1 MIIARNSMKKSLR
14 FRIMPGLAIGVLA
27 LCTSCKQDKPLQL
40 QGIWQEESYWT
51 PNDSIAADTLIHTYT
66 LRQITFGCDYN
77 FSLEQTTYHQP
88 IPDDPALSTDAFT
101 EYIGGK
107 YQTQGKN
114 ITMNGRFYTDNTY
127 STPADSTNTAYSC
140 GDFHLETSYHLDSK
154 RLILGATSDS
164 NATQHTFAQ
173 TQAFECY

>member
-1 MIIARNSMKKSLR
+1 MKKPLR
-14 FRIMPGLAIGVLA
+14 FRIMPVLAIGLLA

-66 LRQITFGCDYN
+66 LRQITFGCDSK
-77 FSLEQTTYHQP
+77 FALEQTTYHQS
-88 IPDDPALSTDAFT
+88 IADDPALSTDAFT
-101 EYIGGK
+101 EYISGT
-107 YQTQGKN
+107 YLPRGKN
-114 ITMNGRFYTDNTY
+114 ITLKGDYFTDNTY
-127 STPADSTNTAYSC
+127 SAKADSTNTPYSY
-140 GDFHLETSYHLDSK
+140 GPYLLETTYQLDSK

>member
-1 MIIARNSMKKSLR
+1 MKKSLR
-14 FRIMPGLAIGVLA
+14 FRIMPVLAIGLLA
-27 LCTSCKQDKPLQL
+27 LCTSCKQEKPLQL

-66 LRQITFGCDYN
+66 LRQITFGCDSK
-77 FSLEQTTYHQP
+77 FALEQTTYHQP
-88 IPDDPALSTDAFT
+88 IPDDPTLGTDAFT
-101 EYIGGK
+101 EYIGGS
-107 YQTQGKN
+107 YLTQGKN
-114 ITMNGRFYTDNTY
+114 ITLNGRYYTDNTY
-127 STPADSTNTAYSC
+127 STEADSTN
-140 GDFHLETSYHLDSK
+140 DFSYGPYHLETSYQLDSK